1 MDDSRRVHNPGFTL
15 EPECNLASR
24 GAAGMISNQSLKL
37 KLSFQSKAVLSLS
50 PPPLEEPEG
59 WQEGGGL
66 CVCAREL
73 VAHSS
78 VQF

>member
-1 MDDSRRVHNPGFTL
+1 
-15 EPECNLASR
+15 
-24 GAAGMISNQSLKL
+24 MISNQSLKL
-37 KLSFQSKAVLSLS
+37 KLSFQSKAVLSLFS
-50 PPPLEEPEG
+50 PLEEPEG